1 MIASNLDEV
10 FEKLDFTDSIIT
22 DIKWE
27 NNLIDLVL
35 YIDYYWDLQEGFK
48 ETRMLRVTF
57 KSCLKAD
64 FLMTQNLIEMSDSE
78 VQSYI
83 LSWFTIVSFR
93 KSNIE
98 NKNLNCI
105 EIFTTNFTN
114 PWLTVVCKEIQVDE
128 INQ

>member
-1 MIASNLDEV
+1 MIAKNIDEV
-10 FEKLDFTDSIIT
+10 FQKLDFTDSIIT
-22 DIKWE
+22 AVKWE
-27 NNLIDLVL
+27 DNLIDLAL
-35 YIDYYWDLQEGFK
+35 YIDYYWDIQEGFK
-48 ETRMLRVTF
+48 ETRMLKVTF
-57 KSCLKAD
+57 KSCLKVD

-78 VQSYI
+78 VQTYI

-105 EIFTTNFTN
+105 EIFTTNYTN
-114 PWLTVVCKEIQVDE
+114 PWLTVLCKEIQVDE

>member
-78 VQSYI
+78 VQFYI

>member
-57 KSCLKAD
+57 KSCLKAG